1 MPKKIKSKESQKI
14 SFFSKLAT
22 LLAPIDEKILYSS
35 RKIASEQSDTETSK
49 EPARRKRPYPEI
61 RPMQVIKI

>member
-1 MPKKIKSKESQKI
+1 MPKKIKSKQSHKE

-22 LLAPIDEKILYSS
+22 LLAPMDDMTFHGNRHAAAREAEAK
-35 RKIASEQSDTETSK
+35 K
-49 EPARRKRPYPEI
+49 EPARQQCYPST

>member
-1 MPKKIKSKESQKI
+1 MPKKIKPNETHKV

-22 LLAPIDEKILYSS
+22 LLAPIDEKILHTA
-35 RKIASEQSDTETSK
+35 RTLPEDTTEK
-49 EPARRKRPYPEI
+49 AGAPRPVKRRTMEI